1 MARISF
7 PLVID
12 RLEAH
17 YGRPKPPKLT
27 DPWLL
32 ILWENVAYLAD
43 DERRAKAFRTLRKE
57 VGVKPE
63 EILAASDESLL
74 KVTSHGIMAERFAQK
89 LRQCARICLEEFD
102 RDLNPVLK
110 WPLVKAK
117 KALQKFPGIGEP
129 GAEKIL
135 LHARKEPILALD
147 SNGLRVLLRLGF
159 GREDKNYAKTYRAV
173 QAAVAAES
181 HADGPALIRAHQ
193 LLRQHGQE
201 LCKNNKPK
209 CDQCPLAAECLYRQ
223 AALAR

>member
-1 MARISF
+1 MPLISF

-12 RLEAH
+12 RLGAH
-17 YGRPKPPKLT
+17 YGRPKPSSLT
-27 DPWLL
+27 NPWLL

-57 VGVKPE
+57 VGVRPA

-74 KVTSHGIMAERFAQK
+74 RVTAHGIMAERFAQK
-89 LRQCARICLEEFD
+89 LRQCARICLEDFD
-102 RDLNPVLK
+102 GDLNPVLK
-110 WPLVKAK
+110 WPLAKAK

-135 LHARKEPILALD
+135 LLSRKEPILALD

-159 GREDKNYAKTYRAV
+159 GQEDKNYAKMYRAA
-173 QAAVAAES
+173 QQAVAPDLP
-181 HADGPALIRAHQ
+181 ADGAALIRAHQ

-201 LCKNNKPK
+201 LCKTKDPK
-209 CDQCPLAAECLYRQ
+209 CDQCPLAEECLFRQ
-223 AALAR
+223 CTRR